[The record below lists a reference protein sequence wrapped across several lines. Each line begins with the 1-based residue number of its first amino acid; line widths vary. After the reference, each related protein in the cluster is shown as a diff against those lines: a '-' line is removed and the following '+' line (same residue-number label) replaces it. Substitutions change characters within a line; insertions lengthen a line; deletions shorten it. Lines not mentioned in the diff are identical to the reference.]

1 MTKEFDVFKYK
12 NTEGQKF
19 KKAIIIKQG
28 KEIDVDA
35 MIQAGREDTEIY
47 PTLEKYG
54 CLDKLE
60 IDNKGVYGDFR
71 EIKSLENIIEQNEK
85 ATNLW
90 NNLPLEVRE
99 KFGNDKTKFLN
110 EGEKWLKNKIQSEN
124 KYQEQ
129 KQEQKEQPKDKDQN
143 QNNELNLKE

>member
-12 NTEGQKF
+12 NTDGQKF
-19 KKAIIIKQG
+19 QKAIIIKQG

-99 KFGNDKTKFLN
+99 QFGNDKNRFLN
-110 EGEKWLKNKIQSEN
+110 EGEEWLKNKIQIEN
-124 KYQEQ
+124 KSQEP
-129 KQEQKEQPKDKDQN
+129 KEQPKDKDQN

>member
-19 KKAIIIKQG
+19 QKAIIIKQG

-99 KFGNDKTKFLN
+99 QFGNDKTRFLN
-110 EGEKWLKNKIQSEN
+110 EGEEWLKNKIQREN
-124 KYQEQ
+124 KSQET
-129 KQEQKEQPKDKDQN
+129 KQEAKEQTKDKDQN

>member
-19 KKAIIIKQG
+19 QKAIIIKQG

-99 KFGNDKTKFLN
+99 QFGNDKTKFLN
-110 EGEKWLKNKIQSEN
+110 EGEEWLKKKIDSEN
-124 KYQEQ
+124 NKVQQ
-129 KQEQKEQPKDKDQN
+129 QTQPEKDQV
-143 QNNELNLKE
+143 QKDLNLEDKQNG